1 MKKWLLHIA
10 AVSLVIIFAGLMF
23 VYHRAGV
30 GHRESV
36 TCTGVE
42 ICITDSTLN
51 SFISSSDAKRYIDTE
66 YGKYTG
72 CQIDSIN
79 LADIEKILD
88 SKTAV
93 LNSEAFITK
102 DGKLNITI
110 EQRKPAVR
118 FIGKE
123 GGFYA
128 DSNGETF
135 PLQKT
140 YASYVPVIDGSIP
153 SEKDS
158 LRIGK
163 LVRFVNY
170 LEESPRWKNKFVQMS
185 SDSTGNLTLI
195 PREGQEKFIF
205 GQPEEIEKKLM
216 RLEMYYGYIIP
227 GKGEKAYRSV
237 DLRYDDQII
246 CK

>member
-10 AVSLVIIFAGLMF
+10 AASLVILFAGLMF

-72 CQIDSIN
+72 CQIDSID
-79 LADIEKILD
+79 LANIEKILD

-93 LNSEAFITK
+93 LNSQAYITK

-110 EQRKPAVR
+110 KQRKPAVR
-118 FIGKE
+118 FLGE
-123 GGFYA
+123 DGGYYA
-128 DSNGETF
+128 DANSETF
-135 PLQKT
+135 PIQKT
-140 YASYVPVIDGSIP
+140 YASYVPIVDGCIP
-153 SEKDS
+153 SETDS
-158 LRIGK
+158 LQIRKI
-163 LVRFVNY
+163 VYFISC
-170 LEESPRWKNKFVQMS
+170 LEASPRWKNRFVQFTV
-185 SDSTGNLTLI
+185 DTNGNLTLI

-205 GQPEEIEKKLM
+205 GQPEDIEEKLK
-216 RLEMYYGYIIP
+216 RLEMYYTHIIP
-227 GKGEKAYRSV
+227 EKGEKTYRSV